1 MKERLVI
8 IHLEDD
14 PTDAELIEAMLES
27 EGMACEIRRVET
39 ESDFLSAITTTHADL
54 ILSDYALPTFDGLSA
69 LILARTHCLDVPF
82 IFVTGAM
89 GEEKAVESMKQ
100 GATDYVL
107 KHNLARLGM
116 VVRRALREAEDRQE
130 RQRAEG
136 ALRESEKSYRELF
149 ETSLD
154 GIVFTDLQGR
164 YVECNQ
170 AYLDLLGYETID
182 ELRHRSYKD
191 LTPPEYHAFEEKI
204 IVEQTLIRGYCDEYE
219 KEYFCKNGERVS
231 VTLRAWLRR
240 DSNNTSTGMWV
251 LVHDITE
258 RKKAELRLK
267 TALDE
272 KEALLR
278 EIYHRTK
285 NNMQVIRSMLS
296 LRAAARQNAEVHAFV
311 REIEQRILT
320 MALVHQKLYE
330 SNDLSQIQLHE
341 YLEDLISSL
350 MQNYEEIARKV
361 VLNLHLDRQIM
372 VLIDTAI
379 PCGLVVTEMLSN
391 ALQYAF
397 PEGCSGEIQIKVSRT
412 PQGLIELYFADNGV
426 GVPPGFDVRAQKS
439 LGLRTI
445 IGIVEHQLRGEISCD
460 LRDGVAYTVQFR
472 DNLHALRV

>member
-1 MKERLVI
+1 MKERLLI
-8 IHLEDD
+8 LHLEDN
-14 PTDAELIEAMLES
+14 PTDAELIMAMLEC
-27 EGMACEIRRVET
+27 EEIACEIRRVET
-39 ESDFLSAITTTHADL
+39 ESDFLSAITTSCIDL
-54 ILSDYALPTFDGLSA
+54 ILSDYALPAFDGLAA
-69 LILARTHCLDVPF
+69 LALGRTYCPDVPF

-107 KHNLARLGM
+107 KQNLARLGP
-116 VVRRALREAEDRQE
+116 VVRRALRETEERCKHRQ
-130 RQRAEG
+130 
-136 ALRESEKSYRELF
+136 
-149 ETSLD
+149 
-154 GIVFTDLQGR
+154 
-164 YVECNQ
+164 VE
-170 AYLDLLGYETID
+170 D
-182 ELRHRSYKD
+182 ELRFHSQILEHLTEGVQLTHKD
-191 LTPPEYHAFEEKI
+191 SELIVYANPTFEKMFGYEAKELIGKHVSILNASAEKPSHDVTREIITFLAAHGEWKGTIQNIRKDGTTFWSHANITTFSHP
-204 IVEQTLIRGYCDEYE
+204 QY
-219 KEYFCKNGERVS
+219 GEVWIS
-231 VTLRAWLRR
+231 VQE
-240 DSNNTSTGMWV
+240 
-251 LVHDITE
+251 DITE
-258 RKKAELRLK
+258 RKQAEEQIK
-267 TALDE
+267 VALAE

-296 LRAAARQNAEVHAFV
+296 LRAVARQNDDIHAFV

-320 MALVHQKLYE
+320 MSLVHQKLYE

-341 YLEDLISSL
+341 YLKDLISSL

-379 PCGLVVTEMLSN
+379 PCGLAVTEMLSN

-397 PEGCSGEIQIKVSRT
+397 PEGRSGEIQIKVSRT

-445 IGIVEHQLRGEISCD
+445 IGLVEHQLRGEISCD
-460 LRDGVAYTVQFR
+460 LRDGVAYTIQFR